1 MEVRDRMT
9 REEIYQ
15 RANRLQIEL
24 YFFTLGLLETQ
35 NHSKELFDLL
45 NVGRVRKQKELHEF
59 SREYAQELLEI
70 EADTQWI
77 EENQERLMM
86 SEEEQRAVAYEIIS
100 REFTIDEYYQEL
112 LKKGIITEELLAKSK
127 LN

>member
-1 MEVRDRMT
+1 MT

-35 NHSKELFDLL
+35 KHSKELFDLL

-59 SREYAQELLEI
+59 SREYAEELKAI
-70 EADTQWI
+70 EADPEWI
-77 EENQERLMM
+77 EANEERLMM
-86 SEEEQRAVAYEIIS
+86 NEDEQREIAYDIIS
-100 REFTIDEYYQEL
+100 REFTIDEYYQDL
-112 LKKGIITEELLAKSK
+112 VQKGIITKEMLAESK

>member
-1 MEVRDRMT
+1 MMT

-35 NHSKELFDLL
+35 KHSKELFDLL

-59 SREYAQELLEI
+59 SREYAEELKAI
-70 EADTQWI
+70 EADPEWI
-77 EENQERLMM
+77 EANEERLMM
-86 SEEEQRAVAYEIIS
+86 NEDEQREIAYDIIS
-100 REFTIDEYYQEL
+100 REFTIDEYYQDL
-112 LKKGIITEELLAKSK
+112 VQKGIITKEMLAESK